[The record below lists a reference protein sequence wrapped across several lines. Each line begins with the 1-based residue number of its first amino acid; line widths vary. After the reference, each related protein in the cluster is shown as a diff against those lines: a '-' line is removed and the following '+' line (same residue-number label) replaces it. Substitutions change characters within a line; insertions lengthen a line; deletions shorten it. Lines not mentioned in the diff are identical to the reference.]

1 MSNNDAITKSIA
13 NDSGRSNLL
22 GFFKLLWK
30 IKKRL
35 DQERKNN

>member
-1 MSNNDAITKSIA
+1 MKNINKQLDPEQK
-13 NDSGRSNLL
+13 NLL
-22 GFFKLLWK
+22 NFFKLLWN